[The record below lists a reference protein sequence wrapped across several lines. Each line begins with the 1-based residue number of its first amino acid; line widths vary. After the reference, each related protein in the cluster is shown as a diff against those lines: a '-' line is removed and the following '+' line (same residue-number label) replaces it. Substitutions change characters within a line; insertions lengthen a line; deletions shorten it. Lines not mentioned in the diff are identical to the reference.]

1 MTQQERQR
9 IAAGLSGKLSY
20 AEIARRLD
28 RPTSTIS
35 REISRNGGPG
45 GYRPQQAQLATVQRA
60 QRGTP
65 VPPRAAEA
73 PSGTLEEEIIELAV
87 RSGLPRMTARVHVDL
102 LLSEDG
108 RRTAAEL
115 TRRLKVSPASVSV
128 AVNFLVEHGYV
139 RRERDPQRRRDI
151 YVVDDD
157 AWYHSIVISSRQ
169 TLEAA
174 RRPRRP
180 RRRRTGP
187 RAQWGSGWP
196 RWARSWNR
204 SAWTCWSRPTDAV
217 ASWRDGSEPNRLG
230 RRRTSSCRTSPTP
243 AIWPSGTAGT
253 SGSPLTSTS

>member
-1 MTQQERQR
+1 MPGGRLTQQERQR
-9 IAAGLSGKLSY
+9 IAAGLTGKLSY

-35 REISRNGGPG
+35 REIARNGGPG

-65 VPPRAAEA
+65 APPRAAGA
-73 PSGTLEEEIIELAV
+73 PGGAMEEEIIELAV

-174 RRPRRP
+174 QASTAAAQTYGPESPVGQRLAKVGAFLEQVSLDMLESADRCRRLL
-180 RRRRTGP
+180 
-187 RAQWGSGWP
+187 A
-196 RWARSWNR
+196 
-204 SAWTCWSRPTDAV
+204 
-217 ASWRDGSEPNRLG
+217 
-230 RRRTSSCRTSPTP
+230 
-243 AIWPSGTAGT
+243 
-253 SGSPLTSTS
+253 

>member
-9 IAAGLSGKLSY
+9 IAAGLADGLSY
-20 AEIARRLD
+20 AEIARRLG

-35 REISRNGGPG
+35 REVGRNGGPG
-45 GYRPQQAQLATVQRA
+45 GYRPQQAHRATVQRA
-60 QRGTP
+60 RRGTP
-65 VPPRAAEA
+65 APPRAAGPPGGA
-73 PSGTLEEEIIELAV
+73 VEEEIIELAV

-128 AVNFLVEHGYV
+128 AVNFLVQQGYV

-157 AWYHSIVISSRQ
+157 AWYHSVMTSARQ

-174 RRPRRP
+174 QAATAGAEAVGLDRP
-180 RRRRTGP
+180 
-187 RAQWGSGWP
+187 A
-196 RWARSWNR
+196 
-204 SAWTCWSRPTDAV
+204 
-217 ASWRDGSEPNRLG
+217 G
-230 RRRTSSCRTSPTP
+230 RRLARAGAFLERVTLDMMESADRWRTLL
-243 AIWPSGTAGT
+243 A
-253 SGSPLTSTS
+253 

>member
-1 MTQQERQR
+1 MPGGRLTQRERQH
-9 IAAGLSGKLSY
+9 IAAGLAGKLSY

-35 REISRNGGPG
+35 REIARNGGPG

-65 VPPRAAEA
+65 APPRAAEA
-73 PSGTLEEEIIELAV
+73 PGGTMEEEIIELAV

-139 RRERDPQRRRDI
+139 RRERDPLRRRDI

-174 RRPRRP
+174 QASTAAVQTYGPESPVGQRLAKVGAFLEQVSLDMLESADRCRRLL
-180 RRRRTGP
+180 
-187 RAQWGSGWP
+187 A
-196 RWARSWNR
+196 
-204 SAWTCWSRPTDAV
+204 
-217 ASWRDGSEPNRLG
+217 
-230 RRRTSSCRTSPTP
+230 
-243 AIWPSGTAGT
+243 
-253 SGSPLTSTS
+253 